1 MNRRNWLRTALV
13 ATASASSAPFSR
25 LATNY
30 ALAANERASS
40 SDPRGW
46 RIGVFNRAWASW
58 SLDETLKA
66 IKSAGFSTLGLI
78 GTQQKE
84 LLTGNDATPA
94 SLDEVKRKIA
104 DAGLQLVNTALRF
117 QENDSLPKL
126 RDDVYRQLDNSARL
140 GARYVMTFGVDR
152 QANFTKFERVMM
164 SASARAE
171 AANIRIVIK
180 PHGGITLGP
189 PEILKCIERVSHPN
203 FSLWYDPGNILH
215 YTGADPVQ
223 AYTTLAKY
231 VTGFCAKDCGAQGG
245 EVMMSF
251 GEGKVDFT
259 ALLTKMSA
267 TGFDGPIMI
276 EGIKVGK
283 TAAETAENAKK
294 NRLVLERVIAT
305 VPAQ

>member
-1 MNRRNWLRTALV
+1 MNRRNWLHAALI
-13 ATASASSAPFSR
+13 ATASASSSPFSR
-25 LATNY
+25 LATNR

-40 SDPRGW
+40 SDPRAW

-58 SLDETLKA
+58 GLDETLKA
-66 IKSAGFSTLGLI
+66 IKSAGFATLGLI
-78 GTQQKE
+78 GTQQQE
-84 LLTGNDATPA
+84 LLTGNDATPE
-94 SLDEVKRKIA
+94 SLDEVKRKIT

-117 QENDSLPKL
+117 QENDPLPKL

-140 GARYVMTFGVDR
+140 GAHYVMTFGVDR

-171 AANIRIVIK
+171 AANVRMVIK

-223 AYTTLAKY
+223 AYTPLAKY

-251 GEGKVDFT
+251 GEGKVDFA
-259 ALLTKMSA
+259 ALLTKMA
-267 TGFDGPIMI
+267 AAGFDGPIMI

-283 TAAETAENAKK
+283 TAAETAENAKT
-294 NRLVLERVIAT
+294 NRLALERAIGAI
-305 VPAQ
+305 PAQ